1 MLPTRQRR
9 RRTILDNI
17 KQLSSI
23 PTFIQQIQFHSING
37 ANDNVKTSLSIN
49 LHQSHPEMSYCH
61 SSINLQLNHKFN
73 IITNKSMMK
82 RSAALIR
89 MELMIRRS
97 QSIRLMKIFNK
108 NQKIPFF
115 ISISIIYQVAT
126 FLDVELWNVIELYN
140 ILPDMAERF
149 VIKKSLVFLKF
160 ISLMKTILWVLINFW
175 ERNYLEDDW
184 VCWSFNFH
192 FSFFN
197 GKLVFLMSDGALKG
211 SWWISSW
218 NRDGTRLL

>member
-1 MLPTRQRR
+1 
-9 RRTILDNI
+9 
-17 KQLSSI
+17 
-23 PTFIQQIQFHSING
+23 
-37 ANDNVKTSLSIN
+37 
-49 LHQSHPEMSYCH
+49 
-61 SSINLQLNHKFN
+61 
-73 IITNKSMMK
+73 MMK

-175 ERNYLEDDW
+175 ERNYLEDD
-184 VCWSFNFH
+184 
-192 FSFFN
+192 
-197 GKLVFLMSDGALKG
+197 
-211 SWWISSW
+211 
-218 NRDGTRLL
+218 